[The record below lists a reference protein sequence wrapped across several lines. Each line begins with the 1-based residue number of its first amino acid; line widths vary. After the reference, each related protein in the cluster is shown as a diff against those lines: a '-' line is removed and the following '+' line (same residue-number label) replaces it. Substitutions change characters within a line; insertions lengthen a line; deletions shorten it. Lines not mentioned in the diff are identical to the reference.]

1 MAYQINRFNSSLLT
15 VVEDGTIDQST
26 DIKLVGKS
34 YAGYG
39 EIQNENFLF
48 LLENFANNTPP
59 PNPISG
65 QLWYDANTSKLKF
78 YDGVRWRT
86 TGGAEVTENAPVG
99 LTEGD
104 FWWDTINEQL
114 FAYNGNNFVLIGP
127 QSVGEGVTE
136 MLSRTVIDINNTPHQ
151 VIVSTINGNVVHIIS
166 NEEFFI
172 QNTPD
177 NAIPGF
183 DIVKKGLT
191 LVNTQNATGGV
202 TSTDHVYWGTAS
214 NSLKLGGI
222 LANEF
227 VQKGN
232 AQFDSLVSFSDAG
245 FVLGDS
251 GDLAVKVPD
260 GTDNKITIENR
271 IGDTIFLGT
280 KNVQGVQNALR
291 VVPNALLPGVTDIQE
306 QNPDNYVARS
316 VTIGTADAPFS
327 SVFADRFEGIG
338 AVAETVQE
346 PGTNNNRQLDR
357 QSNPNTIALRDASG
371 DVQANLFRG
380 TALTARYAD
389 LAEIYQSDT
398 DLPVGTLVTICE
410 HQDHEICVAQQNDEV
425 IGAVSANPGF
435 VLNSDASGQAIALV
449 GQTPVR
455 VVGSVNK
462 GERLYLQ
469 NQGVASTE
477 LSNIF
482 IGISLETNTV
492 TTEKLVNTF
501 LKT

>member
-1 MAYQINRFNSSLLT
+1 MAYQINRFNNSLLT

-86 TGGAEVTENAPVG
+86 TGGAEVTEDAPAG

-104 FWWDTINEQL
+104 FWWDTVNEQL

-127 QSVGEGVTE
+127 QAVGEGVTE
-136 MLSRTVIDINNTPHQ
+136 MASRTVIDVNNTPHQ
-151 VIVSTINGNVVHIIS
+151 VIVSTVNGNVVHIIS

-183 DIVKKGLT
+183 DVVKKGLT

-202 TSTDHVYWGTAS
+202 TSTDHVYWGTAA
-214 NSLKLGGI
+214 NALKLGGV
-222 LANEF
+222 AATAF

-232 AQFDSLVSFSDAG
+232 AEFDSLVSFSDAG

-251 GDLAVKVPD
+251 GDLAVKVPT
-260 GTDNKITIENR
+260 GTDNKITIENQ
-271 IGDTIFLGT
+271 IGDTIFLGA
-280 KNVQGVQNALR
+280 KNVQGVQNTLR
-291 VVPNALLPGVTDIQE
+291 VSPNALLPGVTDIQE
-306 QNPDNYVARS
+306 QNPDNYVSRS

-327 SVFADRFEGIG
+327 TVFADRFEGIS
-338 AVAETVQE
+338 AVAETIRE
-346 PGTNNNRQLDR
+346 PSTNNNRQLDK
-357 QSNPNTIALRDASG
+357 QSNPNTVALRDASG
-371 DVQANLFRG
+371 DLQANLFRG

-389 LAEIYQSDT
+389 LAEIYKSHSH
-398 DLPVGTLVTICE
+398 LPVGTLVTICE
-410 HQDHEICVAQQNDEV
+410 HKDHEVCEADEDQAV
-425 IGAVSANPGF
+425 IGAVSADPGF
-435 VLNSDASGQAIALV
+435 ILNADAQGQAIALV

-455 VVGSVNK
+455 VLGSVNK
-462 GERLYLQ
+462 GETLYL
-469 NQGVASTE
+469 GDLGTASTE
-477 LSNIF
+477 QSRTA
-482 IGISLETNTV
+482 IGIALETNLDPA
-492 TTEKLVNTF
+492 EKLVNTF